1 MGEVQMGFLLKGV
14 AVTAIACMS
23 LPSFAATLQP
33 IEAEVFVN
41 HGSGFQKVTVPTQA
55 NVGDTVMAGPVGAAQ
70 LVYEDGCKVSINP
83 GGVVAVQ
90 ELSPCLANAHA
101 AELALPA
108 APAVEYYDPSAY
120 YGIGAAALATGGVIT
135 AGILL
140 SRKHHN
146 PVFFPASP

>member
-1 MGEVQMGFLLKGV
+1 MRFLLKGV

-41 HGSGFQKVTVPTQA
+41 RGSGFQKVTGPTQA

-108 APAVEYYDPSAY
+108 KEPAVEYYDPSAY

-146 PVFFPASP
+146 NPMSP